1 MKSSKERSV
10 FRKKRVRNKIS
21 GTSERPRLNIKCGH
35 KNIYAQ
41 VIDDSKGITLVA
53 ASTLSAELKGK
64 FKAAD
69 TVEAAKAVGKLIAQ
83 KAIEKKVDTVV
94 FDRAGKA
101 YVGKVKALAEEARTA
116 GLKF

>member
-1 MKSSKERSV
+1 MKCSKERSV
-10 FRKKRVRNKIS
+10 FRKKRVRSKIS
-21 GTSERPRLNIKCGH
+21 GTTQRPRLNIKCGH

-41 VIDDSKGITLVA
+41 IIDDSKGVTLVA
-53 ASTLSAELKGK
+53 ASTLSTELKGK
-64 FKAAD
+64 LKSTD

-83 KAIEKKVDTVV
+83 KAIEKKVETVV

>member
-10 FRKKRVRNKIS
+10 FRKKRVRSKVS

-41 VIDDSKGITLVA
+41 VIDDSKGITLAA

-69 TVEAAKAVGKLIAQ
+69 TVEAAKAVGKLIAE
-83 KAIEKKVDTVV
+83 KALDKKVSAVV